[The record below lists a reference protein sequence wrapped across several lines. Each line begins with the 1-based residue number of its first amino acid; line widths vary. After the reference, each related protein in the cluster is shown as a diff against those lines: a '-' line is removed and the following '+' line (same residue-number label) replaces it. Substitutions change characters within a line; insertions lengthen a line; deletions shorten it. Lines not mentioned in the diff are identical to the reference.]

1 MKKNQ
6 MSRRAELRE
15 QMQREVE
22 SNLISQG
29 ELERVAGSLV
39 ADTDQDTCKCWC
51 STGLLSTC
59 KAGTVEAV

>member
-1 MKKNQ
+1 MKKDQ
-6 MSRRAELRE
+6 MNRRAELRE

-22 SNLISQG
+22 KNLISQG
-29 ELERVAGSLV
+29 ELERVAGGFI

-59 KAGTVEAV
+59 HSGTVQ

>member
-1 MKKNQ
+1 MKKSQ

-22 SNLISQG
+22 NNLISQG
-29 ELERVAGSLV
+29 ELERVAGSFI

-51 STGLLSTC
+51 ATGYLSTC
-59 KAGTVEAV
+59 HAGTVQ

>member
-22 SNLISQG
+22 NNLISQS
-29 ELERVAGSLV
+29 ELERVAGSLI

-59 KAGTVEAV
+59 HTGTVQ